1 MTFLWIDGWLTI
13 FSICRIAELI
23 RIIEKSERIHHTHE
37 DESESD
43 YRYDEHGSSGSQV
56 FFRPIKFP
64 SPTVDNFSVFE
75 NTETHGDSEERI
87 ENFYEKHTVYLIDF
101 IILQESSLMRIRFVP

>member
-43 YRYDEHGSSGSQV
+43 QRYDEHSSSRSDV
-56 FFRPIKFP
+56 FLCPVEP
-64 SPTVDNFSVFE
+64 SSPAVDDFSILE
-75 NTETHGDSEERI
+75 DAESHGNSEERI
-87 ENFYEKHTVYLIDF
+87 EDF
-101 IILQESSLMRIRFVP
+101 DEEHSLLLV